1 MSCPFQN
8 IVLKNTLGISY
19 VPTEYT
25 MPNESYA
32 VVNNSLKFVTSVN
45 SNDQY
50 LVKNLTLNSKPL
62 LDLGLTKV
70 KGLNQLVWNS
80 MYPYSTIVNLDPGKY
95 TFMFVHDDISSV
107 SVKLSLSNVIPSSNY
122 TFVCSPYSNYEII
135 GIVTSNTMQINIASN
150 TTVNTLS
157 SNNCLIITQI

>member
-50 LVKNLTLNSKPL
+50 LVKNLALNSKPL

-70 KGLNQLVWNS
+70 K
-80 MYPYSTIVNLDPGKY
+80 
-95 TFMFVHDDISSV
+95 
-107 SVKLSLSNVIPSSNY
+107 
-122 TFVCSPYSNYEII
+122 
-135 GIVTSNTMQINIASN
+135 
-150 TTVNTLS
+150 
-157 SNNCLIITQI
+157 